1 MHRGYV
7 RTQLVRAGQTLL
19 RVTVPVA
26 LLIVVASAA
35 LAVVAMLL
43 LRRRAPE
50 GGAFSDSDRASGVFG
65 LLGAGFAIF
74 LGFVIFV
81 AFDDYD
87 RAKQASSDEAG
98 ATLQQFENAHLFA
111 PAGAHVLEGQL
122 ICYARAVIERG
133 WPGMEANRPASPVVD
148 LWTLR
153 LERASEAI
161 PIVGT
166 KADAAYQSWLSQTE
180 ERGKAR
186 NTRLLEARHPL
197 PPLLWVLIVI
207 AALCVIGFVLFYAD
221 PAEAVRAQAL
231 IAGSV
236 TAVVVAGILLVV
248 FLNSPYGSGS
258 GTIKPS
264 AMQHSLAVMQAQYR
278 ATPPCTADGAPMRI

>member
-1 MHRGYV
+1 
-7 RTQLVRAGQTLL
+7 
-19 RVTVPVA
+19 VA

-87 RAKQASSDEAG
+87 RAKQASSDEAE

-111 PAGAHVLEGQL
+111 PAEGHVLEGQL

-133 WPGMEANRPASPVVD
+133 WPGMEANRQSPIVD
-148 LWTLR
+148 LWSLR
-153 LERASEAI
+153 LERTSEAI
-161 PIVGT
+161 PIAGA
-166 KADAAYQSWLSQTE
+166 KANAAYQSWLTQTE
-180 ERGKAR
+180 ERSKAR
-186 NTRLLEARHPL
+186 NTRLREAQHPL

-264 AMQHSLAVMQAQYR
+264 AMGHSLALMQAQYR
-278 ATPPCTADGAPMRI
+278 GTVPCTPDGAPTRV